1 MDKTQMTPYFPIADE
16 LFPFEH
22 KGSDT
27 PLRLQRKEQHRKKY
41 YSIICK
47 AVGQY
52 FFNNDS
58 INLTKSK
65 TSVPAKIHTI
75 ELTLLNKTY
84 PTIILFE
91 EYDFSFN
98 DVNFLHQIYFD
109 TTPKSVA
116 NSIQTL
122 QSTKDTNHFFKQKRN
137 ANWFKKQRTAFNNQ
151 VQTFN
156 SLGLYIY

>member
-1 MDKTQMTPYFPIADE
+1 MTPYFPIADDF
-16 LFPFEH
+16 FPFEH

-27 PLRLQRKEQHRKKY
+27 PLRLQRREQHRKKY

-47 AVGQY
+47 ALGQY
-52 FFNNDS
+52 FYDNDS

-65 TSVPAKIHTI
+65 TNVPAKIHKI
-75 ELTLLNKTY
+75 ELTLLNKTS

-98 DVNFLHQIYFD
+98 DVKFLHQIYCD

-122 QSTKDTNHFFKQKRN
+122 QSTNEINLFFKQKRN
-137 ANWFKKQRTAFNNQ
+137 TNWFKKKRTDFNNH